1 MPSKEKCAKEWKNLG
16 YKSLSDCTGYKRK
29 KEKTQASDTSVQEEY
44 WRTRSD
50 LDKAHGE
57 VYRSPTNPGYG
68 YKRKKRKGRPKP
80 GPSRGKRK

>member
-29 KEKTQASDTSVQEEY
+29 K
-44 WRTRSD
+44 
-50 LDKAHGE
+50 
-57 VYRSPTNPGYG
+57 
-68 YKRKKRKGRPKP
+68 RKGRPKP